1 MGHMA
6 GRPSKGK
13 RDSGIL
19 AKPPAEFGAILREN
33 ARRLNMSY
41 GDYLV
46 ALAAERL
53 NMPEF
58 APPSQRDRT
67 SELDL
72 FPKEVAHRAA

>member
-1 MGHMA
+1 MMGYMA

-19 AKPPAEFGAILREN
+19 AKPPVEFGVILREN
-33 ARRLNMSY
+33 ARRLGMSY

-58 APPSQRDRT
+58 APRPQDHT

-72 FPKEVAHRAA
+72 FPKEVVHRAA